1 MKAFEFVN
9 TLIAGLFFVCYFY
22 QLVYMVTALFRGKR
36 VKSDFVLHNYAVL
49 IAARNESAVIAD
61 LIASIKEQMYPKEL
75 ITVFVVADN
84 CTDNT
89 AAIARNAGAVVFERE
104 NRLNVGK
111 GYALDFLLKKIGEN
125 YPDGTFDGYFV
136 FDADNVLE
144 ADYIYEMN
152 RTFSQGYE
160 VVTGYRNS
168 KNYGDNWI
176 SAGYGLWFLRESQ
189 FLNKA
194 RYILGTSCF
203 VSGTGFMFSDKII
216 QNLGGWKYYL
226 LTEDLEFTADNITK
240 GVKIGYCE
248 TAMLYDEQPVEFKQ
262 SVRQRLRWGKGYF
275 QVLRRHGADMA
286 KNVFVK
292 RDFSS
297 YDMLMS
303 MLPAMVLSIA
313 GLFANFAGFLICIG
327 DAGAMKHLLLSTL
340 LGSLQGYMTF
350 FLLGLASTVT
360 EWKKICCPASKKI
373 LYMFTFPLFM
383 ITYLPISIA
392 ALFTRGE
399 WKPIAH
405 TRSVKLSAIKR
416 GE

>member
-1 MKAFEFVN
+1 MDVLEMLN
-9 TLIAGLFFVCYFY
+9 RTIAILFFVCYFY
-22 QLVYMVTALFRGKR
+22 QLVYMVVALFKGRQ
-36 VKSDFVLHNYAVL
+36 VKNDFVLHNFAVL

-61 LIASIKEQMYPKEL
+61 LIASIKEQMYPSEL

-89 AAIARNAGAVVFERE
+89 AAVAKNAGAVVFERE

-111 GYALDFLLKKIGEN
+111 GYALNFLLRKIDEN
-125 YPDGTFDGYFV
+125 YPEETFDGYFV
-136 FDADNVLE
+136 FDADNILE
-144 ADYIYEMN
+144 PDYIYEMN

-160 VVTGYRNS
+160 AVTGYRNT

-194 RYILGTSCF
+194 RYILGTSCNI
-203 VSGTGFMFSDKII
+203 SGTGFMFSDKLIR
-216 QNLGGWKYYL
+216 NLGGWKYHL
-226 LTEDLEFTADNITK
+226 LTEDLEFTADNIIR
-240 GVKIGYCE
+240 GEKIGYCE
-248 TAMLYDEQPVEFKQ
+248 TAVLYDEQPVDLKQ
-262 SVRQRLRWGKGYF
+262 SIRQRLRWGKGYF
-275 QVLRRHGADMA
+275 QVLRKHGGELA
-286 KNVFVK
+286 KGAFIN
-292 RDFSS
+292 RNFSC

-313 GLFANFAGFLICIG
+313 GLFTNFAGLVLSIG
-327 DAGAMKHLLLSTL
+327 DAAAMKRMLISIA
-340 LGSLQGYMTF
+340 LGALQGYAT
-350 FLLGLASTVT
+350 FLLIGIASTVT
-360 EWKKICCPASKKI
+360 EWKKICCSTAKKI
-373 LYMFTFPLFM
+373 AYMFTFPLFM

-399 WKPIAH
+399 WKPIVH
-405 TRSVKLSAIKR
+405 TRSVRLSAIKR